1 MIGQQLG
8 HYRIEAQIGAGGMGV
23 VYRAQDESLGRAVAL
38 KLVSERFMADRKAR
52 KRLIDEAR
60 NASALN
66 HPNICTIFEVG
77 EADGHTYIAM
87 EHVEGRTLNGIVLG
101 QGLPPETLLRYA
113 VQIAD
118 ALAHAHQRGVIH
130 RDLKSANVMITTE
143 GRAKVLDFGLAT
155 REREQEIEDATRS
168 RMSLTE
174 AKTVAGTLHY
184 MPPEVL
190 RGQPADERSDIWSL
204 GVMLYEMAAGRLPFS
219 GATTYELSS
228 AILREP
234 IPALPANAGS
244 GLRAVVG
251 RCLKRE
257 PGERY
262 QKASEVRAALETLE
276 SSTEV
281 TVPVPAAGETQ
292 RVSRWVIVGGAV
304 LIAAVIIA
312 IGIRGTPFGIG
323 ITSSEGRESPARQP
337 VMQLEFEGKPSANAE
352 ANEYFQK
359 GVLFLNTQFNV
370 PRAREMFERALEI
383 DPRFGKARGVYA
395 FTYVLMIEG
404 GYSNDS
410 ALLYKAEAEAR
421 RALQDDPSSRQSRIA
436 LAGVYLLQGRKEL
449 VSGEL
454 EQVSKGDPNSGL
466 PATMWELLYHRFNG
480 NYGRAEQLANEML
493 AATPTFFPARTYRG
507 EMWREQGKP
516 ADDIREQEKVLE
528 QDATNILALGH
539 LSRAYLDLGDVAKA
553 RATLERVKP
562 EDRRNYRIRLARA
575 LVLAR
580 EGKRVEALKEMD
592 SEVQKYAGSSAPL
605 NVQAAAF
612 YATLGEKEKALEWL
626 DRAVRNG
633 DERAE
638 YFQSDPLLRSI
649 RDEARFKQVLESI
662 AYRRQQRTPGM

>member
-1 MIGQQLG
+1 MIGQRLS

-38 KLVSERFMADRKAR
+38 KLVGERFMADRKAR

-130 RDLKSANVMITTE
+130 RDLKTANVMITPE

-155 REREQEIEDATRS
+155 REREQEIEEATRS

-190 RGQPADERSDIWSL
+190 RGQAADERSDIWSL
-204 GVMLYEMAAGRLPFS
+204 GVMLYEMAAGRLPFC

-234 IPALPANAGS
+234 LPALPANAGS
-244 GLRAVVG
+244 GLRAVVQ

-281 TVPVPAAGETQ
+281 TVPVRLAGESR
-292 RVSRWVIVGGAV
+292 RVRWWAVASAAV
-304 LIAAVIIA
+304 LIAAAMIA
-312 IGIRGTPFGIG
+312 VVIRGMPFNAGIPSG
-323 ITSSEGRESPARQP
+323 KKGEPPPDSAT
-337 VMQLEFEGKPSANAE
+337 VLFEGKPSANAE

-359 GVLFLNTQFNV
+359 GALFLSTQFNV
-370 PRAREMFERALEI
+370 PRAREMFERALAI
-383 DPRFGKARGVYA
+383 DPSFGRARGVYG

-410 ALLYKAEAEAR
+410 ALLYKAEAEVR
-421 RALQDDPSSRQSRIA
+421 RALRDDPSGRQGRIA
-436 LAGVYLLQGRKEL
+436 LAAVYLLQGRKEL
-449 VSGEL
+449 VPGEL
-454 EQVSKGDPNSGL
+454 ERASQVASNPGLGD
-466 PATMWELLYHRFNG
+466 TMWGLLYHKFNG
-480 NYGRAEQLANEML
+480 DYGRAEELANRML

-507 EMWREQGKP
+507 EILREQGKLTD
-516 ADDIREQEKVLE
+516 AIREQEKVLE
-528 QDATNILALGH
+528 QDPTNILALGH
-539 LSRAYLDLGDVAKA
+539 LSRTYLDLADVAKA

-562 EDRRNYRIRLARA
+562 EDRGNYRVRLFMA

-580 EGKRVEALKEMD
+580 EGKRAEALKEMD
-592 SEVQKYAGSSAPL
+592 PEVEKYAGVHSLMNA
-605 NVQAAAF
+605 QAAAF

-638 YFQSDPLLRSI
+638 WFQHDPLLASI
-649 RDEARFKQVLESI
+649 RDEARFKEVLESI
-662 AYRRQQRTPGM
+662 AFRRQQPATAK

>member
-1 MIGQQLG
+1 
-8 HYRIEAQIGAGGMGV
+8 MGV

-38 KLVSERFMADRKAR
+38 KLVGERFLADRKAR

-66 HPNICTIFEVG
+66 HPSICTIFEVG

-87 EHVEGRTLNGIVLG
+87 EHVEGRTLSSMVLG

-130 RDLKSANVMITTE
+130 CDLKSANVMITPE
-143 GRAKVLDFGLAT
+143 GRAKVLDFGLAR
-155 REREQEIEDATRS
+155 REREQEIEEATRS

-190 RGQPADERSDIWSL
+190 RGQAADERSDIWSL
-204 GVMLYEMAAGRLPFS
+204 GVMLYEMAAGRLPFT

-234 IPALPANAGS
+234 LPALPANTGS
-244 GLRAVVG
+244 GLRAVVQ

-281 TVPVPAAGETQ
+281 TVPVRPAGERR
-292 RVSRWVIVGGAV
+292 RVRWWAVAGAALLSAAAMIAVVIGEM
-304 LIAAVIIA
+304 
-312 IGIRGTPFGIG
+312 PFKAGV
-323 ITSSEGRESPARQP
+323 AP
-337 VMQLEFEGKPSANAE
+337 VAKRDPMLDSDGKPSAHEE

-359 GVLFLNTQFNV
+359 GLLFLNTQFQV
-370 PRAREMFERALEI
+370 PRAREMFERALVI
-383 DPRFGKARGVYA
+383 DPRFGKARAVYG
-395 FTYVLMIEG
+395 FSFVLLVEG

-410 ALLYKAEAEAR
+410 ALLYRAEAEAR
-421 RALQDDPSSRQSRIA
+421 RALQDDPTARQARIT
-436 LAGVYLLQGRKEL
+436 LAGVYLLQGRKEM
-449 VSGEL
+449 VPGEL
-454 EQVSKGDPNSGL
+454 EQVFQLDPGSGL
-466 PATMWELLYHRFNG
+466 PATMWGLLYHRFNG
-480 NYGRAEQLANEML
+480 DYGRAEELAKEML
-493 AATPTFFPARTYRG
+493 AGKPTFFPARTYLG
-507 EMWREQGKP
+507 EMLREQGKLED
-516 ADDIREQEKVLE
+516 AIREQEKVLE
-528 QDATNILALGH
+528 QDPTNILALGH
-539 LSRAYLDLGDVAKA
+539 LSRTYLDLGDTAKA

-562 EDRRNYRIRLARA
+562 EDRQNYRVRLARA

-580 EGKRVEALKEMD
+580 EEKQAEALKEMD
-592 SEVQKYAGSSAPL
+592 AEVERYAGAHSLMNA
-605 NVQAAAF
+605 QAAAF
-612 YATLGEKEKALEWL
+612 YAAVGEKERALEWL

-638 YFQSDPLLRSI
+638 YFQRDPLLAGI
-649 RDEARFKQVLESI
+649 RDEPRFKQVLESI
-662 AYRRQQRTPGM
+662 AYRRQQRVGK

>member
-1 MIGQQLG
+1 MIGERLG
-8 HYRIEAQIGAGGMGV
+8 HYRIEAQLGAGGMGV
-23 VYRAQDESLGRAVAL
+23 VYRAQDESLGRVVAL
-38 KLVSERFMADRKAR
+38 KLVGERSVSVPKAR

-87 EHVEGRTLNGIVLG
+87 ECVEGRTLNSMTLG

-113 VQIAD
+113 VQVAD

-130 RDLKSANVMITTE
+130 RDLKSANVMITPE

-155 REREQEIEDATRS
+155 REREQEIEQATRS

-204 GVMLYEMAAGRLPFS
+204 GVMLYEMAAGRLPFT

-234 IPALPANAGS
+234 LPALPVSAGG
-244 GLRAVVG
+244 GLRAVVQ

-281 TVPVPAAGETQ
+281 VVPVRAAGESR
-292 RVSRWVIVGGAV
+292 RVRWWVMAGGAV
-304 LIAAVIIA
+304 LVAAVMIA
-312 IGIRGTPFGIG
+312 VVIRGTPINIG
-323 ITSSEGRESPARQP
+323 IIPGGSREAPSNPT
-337 VMQLEFEGKPSANAE
+337 LEFDGKPSTHAE

-370 PRAREMFERALEI
+370 PRAREMFERALAI

-410 ALLYKAEAEAR
+410 GLLYRAEAEAR
-421 RALQDDPSSRQSRIA
+421 RALQDDPSARQSRIA
-436 LAGVYLLQGRKEL
+436 LAGVYQLQGRKEM
-449 VSGEL
+449 VPGEL
-454 EQVSKGDPNSGL
+454 ERALKGDPNTEL
-466 PATMWELLYHRFNG
+466 PATMWQLLYHRFNG
-480 NYGRAEQLANEML
+480 EYARAEELAKEML
-493 AATPTFFPARTYRG
+493 AARPTFFPARTYRG
-507 EMWREQGKP
+507 EMWREQGKLP
-516 ADDIREQEKVLE
+516 DAIREQEKVLE
-528 QDATNILALGH
+528 QDPTNIPALCH

-553 RATLERVKP
+553 RATLERVRP
-562 EDRRNYRIRLARA
+562 EDRQNYRVRLALA

-580 EGKRVEALKEMD
+580 EGKRVEALREMD
-592 SEVQKYAGSSAPL
+592 PEVEKYAGIHSLMNA
-605 NVQAAAF
+605 QAAAF
-612 YATLGEKEKALEWL
+612 YATLGEKGKALEWL

-638 YFQSDPLLRSI
+638 WFQRDPLLAGI
-649 RDEARFKQVLESI
+649 RDEPRFKQVLESI
-662 AYRRQQRTPGM
+662 VFRRQQRAAK